1 MNKDQVIIIGG
12 GFFGLYLAWSLSLLN
27 FRVKLFEAES
37 DFMTHASYHN
47 QARVHQ
53 GYHYPRSVLTALRS
67 RETFDRFVKEFS
79 DCIYKD
85 FDKYYLIGKH
95 LGKVSS
101 TQFFN
106 FFKRIGCP
114 ITRAD
119 GRIFN
124 LINPNYISDCF
135 LTKEFAFD
143 SFKLKLAMLKRL
155 ESTKVEL
162 YLNHVAVSVEKKN
175 ELILTVQNSQQEIK
189 EFKANHIFN
198 CTYSGLNLIPQAS
211 HLPIIPLKHELTEM
225 ALVSVPD
232 EIRHMG
238 ITVMCGPFFSVMPFP
253 SVCEDGIPL
262 HSFSHV
268 RYTPHFEWYD
278 RKNTKGY
285 SPLFNK
291 LNSAWT
297 YMKKDGSRYMP
308 VLNGCEYRE
317 SLWEIKTLLPRSEV
331 DDSRPILAKFDYG
344 LEGFHCIMGGKIDNV
359 YDAIEAIKVR
369 LGINDEK

>member
-1 MNKDQVIIIGG
+1 MNKGQVIIIGG
-12 GFFGLYLAWSLSLLN
+12 GYFGLYLAWKLAEN
-27 FRVKLFEAES
+27 YQVKLFEAES
-37 DFMTHASYHN
+37 DFMTHASFHN

-67 RETFDRFVKEFS
+67 RETFDRFVNEFPDCVYKE
-79 DCIYKD
+79 

-101 TQFFN
+101 SQFLY

-143 SFKLKLAMLKRL
+143 SFKLKKTMLSRL
-155 ESTKVEL
+155 EGTNVEL
-162 YLNHVAVSVEKKN
+162 FLNHAAVSVKKKQKELVLSVRNSVN
-175 ELILTVQNSQQEIK
+175 EIEEHS
-189 EFKANHIFN
+189 ADHIFN
-198 CTYSGLNLIPQAS
+198 CTYSGLNLIPAAS
-211 HLPIIPLKHELTEM
+211 NLSIIPLKHELTEM
-225 ALVSVPD
+225 VLVDVP
-232 EIRHMG
+232 EEVRNMG

-253 SVCEDGIPL
+253 SVLKGGQPV

-268 RYTPHFEWYD
+268 RYTPHYEWFD
-278 RKNTKGY
+278 KNDTKGY
-285 SPLFNK
+285 RPLFDK

-297 YMKKDGSRYMP
+297 YMKKDASRYLP
-308 VLNGCEYRE
+308 VLAECKYLQ

-359 YDAIEAIKVR
+359 YDAIEAVKER
-369 LGINDEK
+369 LEI